1 MILPIQNTL
10 RTRIQDVL
18 AELYELKPA
27 DIPDINIQYPPKRTM
42 GDLGITVAF
51 ELARSLRKAPR
62 AIANEIVQSIGAI
75 QGISHAEAAPNGYV
89 NVFLDRTVFTRHV
102 FGPAHKTVP

>member
-51 ELARSLRKAPR
+51 ELARTLRKAPR
-62 AIANEIVQSIGAI
+62 AIANEIVQSIGSI

-89 NVFLDRTVFTRHV
+89 NVF
-102 FGPAHKTVP
+102 